1 MSANNDN
8 ISNAYHEGIMRS
20 ADNMMVVISNNQEI
34 SDWVRNFN
42 NDQTG
47 FMFSDHPYINL
58 IMQNPLVDA
67 DGHSGASTALTLREC
82 QRRLNAQVQPQP

>member
-1 MSANNDN
+1 
-8 ISNAYHEGIMRS
+8 MRS

-47 FMFSDHPYINL
+47 FMFSGHPYINL
-58 IMQNPLVDA
+58 IMQNRIVDA
-67 DGHSGASTALTLREC
+67 DGHSGASAALTLREC
-82 QRRLNAQVQPQP
+82 QRRLNAQVQAQP

>member
-1 MSANNDN
+1 MSNTNDD
-8 ISNAYHEGIMRS
+8 ISNAYQQAIMRS
-20 ADNMMVVISNNQEI
+20 ADNMMTVIENNQEI
-34 SDWVRNFN
+34 SDWVKNFS

-47 FMFSDHPYINL
+47 FMFSGHPYINL

-67 DGHSGASTALTLREC
+67 DGHSGASAALTLREC